1 VTDHARALAARGP
14 RRTMRRM
21 DIELLQT
28 TVAAIPEGR
37 WATYID
43 LCTAAG
49 GTRAHARS
57 LNGRM
62 TRGAWEGS
70 HRVLKADGTIA
81 PTALGAP
88 EKVRRRLRREGITFS
103 GGRADPERRWQP

>member
-1 VTDHARALAARGP
+1 
-14 RRTMRRM
+14 MRRM

-62 TRGAWEGS
+62 TRGAWDGA

-81 PTALGAP
+81 PTALGDP
-88 EKVRRRLRREGITFS
+88 EKVRRKLRREGIRFS

>member
-1 VTDHARALAARGP
+1 
-14 RRTMRRM
+14 M

-37 WATYID
+37 WASYID

-62 TRGAWEGS
+62 TRGAWPGA

-81 PTALGAP
+81 PTALGDP
-88 EKVRRRLRREGITFS
+88 EKVRRRLRREGVRFEA
-103 GGRADPERRWQP
+103 GRADPSLRWVPSG

>member
-1 VTDHARALAARGP
+1 
-14 RRTMRRM
+14 MRRM

-62 TRGAWEGS
+62 TRGAWDGA
-70 HRVLKADGTIA
+70 HRVLNH
-81 PTALGAP
+81 GA
-88 EKVRRRLRREGITFS
+88 
-103 GGRADPERRWQP
+103 GGDQAGRGQRVL

>member
-1 VTDHARALAARGP
+1 
-14 RRTMRRM
+14 M

-37 WATYID
+37 WASYID
-43 LCTAAG
+43 LCVAAG

-88 EKVRRRLRREGITFS
+88 EKVRRRLRLEGVTFT
-103 GGRADPERRWQP
+103 GGRADPALRWRP